1 MVFVRFA
8 DGCAKG
14 NDTRIDFPKDAD
26 RNSSRH
32 EIIGK
37 TVPSQKPLSRH
48 GLFELMAAKSP
59 SSLFLTGKAG
69 SGKTTLIKQFA
80 QRYCRRLNI
89 VITAFTG
96 LAALNA
102 EGQTLHSFF
111 CIDFNHPDDTSKIDS
126 QPKELYTKLDILIID
141 EVSMVRASD
150 FEEIDRR
157 LRRVRNNQKPFGG
170 VKLILVGDYYQ
181 IPPINSFEEQA
192 GLKKEQNYVF
202 ETPVYRELEI
212 QNVLLTRYYRHSDPE
227 FIFLLNKIRTRKDLQ
242 NALQIINTRVI
253 PQEDDD
259 ETTTLTTKN
268 EPADRANRQRL
279 ALLSGKEETF
289 YADRTGSFQI
299 RKEERCPA
307 SLELSLKLDAKIM
320 FIKND
325 LARRWVNGDLG
336 RVTALSDDYV
346 EITKQSGETV
356 TVAPETWEDNEY
368 AYNATTGEIGKKV
381 RGKFTQLPL
390 KLAWALTIH
399 KCQGQT
405 LLKTVI
411 DFSQG
416 SPFVH
421 GHTYVAL
428 SRARTLQGIRLVR
441 AITESD
447 VIVDPK
453 VTSFLE
459 SQGLEEEDS
468 AADLAMGIEGPQE
481 EEARVVKPRNK
492 CVRTGEA
499 KDDCAQ
505 DENARVVS
513 DFSFPQT
520 IMQKSQLHY
529 HNARSECLNAY
540 EPWLPK
546 EDEQLRKEFGQ
557 KMPLKLVAETHQRMK
572 GAIKSRLKKIGLIKS
587 A

>member
-1 MVFVRFA
+1 
-8 DGCAKG
+8 
-14 NDTRIDFPKDAD
+14 
-26 RNSSRH
+26 
-32 EIIGK
+32 
-37 TVPSQKPLSRH
+37 
-48 GLFELMAAKSP
+48 MAAKSP

>member
-1 MVFVRFA
+1 
-8 DGCAKG
+8 
-14 NDTRIDFPKDAD
+14 
-26 RNSSRH
+26 
-32 EIIGK
+32 
-37 TVPSQKPLSRH
+37 
-48 GLFELMAAKSP
+48 MAAKSP

-69 SGKTTLIKQFA
+69 SGKTTLVKQFA

-89 VITAFTG
+89 VVTAFTG

-111 CIDFNHPDDTSKIDS
+111 CIDFNHPADTSKIDS
-126 QPKELYTKLDILIID
+126 QPKELYAKLDILIID

-157 LRRVRNNQKPFGG
+157 LRRVRNNRKPFGG

-192 GLKKEQNYVF
+192 GLKKAQNYVF

-227 FIFLLNKIRTRKDLQ
+227 FICLLNKIRTRKDLQ

-253 PQEDDD
+253 LQEDADD

-289 YADRTGSFQI
+289 YADRTGSFQM

-307 SLELSLKLDAKIM
+307 GLELGLKLDAKVM
-320 FIKND
+320 FVKND

-336 RVTALSDDYV
+336 RVTALSEDYV
-346 EITKQSGETV
+346 EVTKQSGETV
-356 TVAPETWEDNEY
+356 TVSPETWEDNEY
-368 AYNATTGEIGKKV
+368 AYNATTGEIGKIV

-405 LLKTVI
+405 LPKTVI

-459 SQGLEEEDS
+459 SQGLEEEES
-468 AADLAMGIEGPQE
+468 AADLERGV
-481 EEARVVKPRNK
+481 EEAQEKEARDGKPRNTG
-492 CVRTGEA
+492 VRAGEA
-499 KDDCAQ
+499 KNVCAQ
-505 DENARVVS
+505 DENARADP

-520 IMQKSQLHY
+520 TTQKSSSSY

-540 EPWLPK
+540 EPWLPQ

-557 KMPLKLVAETHQRMK
+557 KMPLKLVAEKHQRMK